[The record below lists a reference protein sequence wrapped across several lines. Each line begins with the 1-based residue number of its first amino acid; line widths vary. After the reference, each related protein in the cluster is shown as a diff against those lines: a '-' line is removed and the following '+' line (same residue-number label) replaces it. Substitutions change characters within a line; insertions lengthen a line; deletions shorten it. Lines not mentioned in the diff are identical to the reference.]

1 MITGVAWECNS
12 LSIKFK
18 TSTELGETSSV
29 FLYSNTFRFALFQ
42 YSAIFI
48 SVKSHTLLK
57 NILKTASAKEI
68 AQSMKLSIST
78 IYKWAESPSRGS
90 ASGIRNPL
98 DRTALLH
105 KITGDRRIINW
116 ICTEGDG
123 YFIKNPKP
131 EKNNDTLAPATSR
144 VVSQFAELLGVVA
157 QAAGDSRITK
167 EESENIRQTWEIL
180 KSTTE
185 GFVRRCE
192 EGNFRKLNNEIAE
205 AAKAS
210 DHLTS
215 ASAQTEKPI
224 N

>member
-1 MITGVAWECNS
+1 M
-12 LSIKFK
+12 
-18 TSTELGETSSV
+18 
-29 FLYSNTFRFALFQ
+29 
-42 YSAIFI
+42 
-48 SVKSHTLLK
+48 KSHTLLK

-105 KITGDRRIINW
+105 KITGDKRVINW
-116 ICTEGDG
+116 VCAQADG
-123 YFIKNPKP
+123 YFIKNPKT
-131 EKNNDTLAPATSR
+131 EKKNDTLAPATSR

-157 QAAGDSRITK
+157 QAAGDSRISK
-167 EESENIRQTWEIL
+167 EESEDIRQTWETL

-192 EGNFRKLNNEIAE
+192 EGNFRKLNNEMAE
-205 AAKAS
+205 AAKTR
-210 DHLTS
+210 D
-215 ASAQTEKPI
+215 
-224 N
+224 